1 MSWLFVYFCAL
12 LIGYMKHLPLVFSSL
27 ALIGVAFLFATRSGN
42 KPGKPAVIK
51 TRDSSGKEIVV
62 SGARIAYV
70 DIDTLEANYDYFK
83 RKKSEFETRQKNI
96 DAELERMANALQ
108 NEYVSLQKKAQNG
121 ELSQSEGEAAQQ
133 RLMQKQNELE
143 NKRQSL
149 GSKYLKDQ
157 EDFNKE
163 IHDNLHEYIKEY
175 NEEAGYDYILS
186 YSKDGS
192 ILYANDALDIT
203 QEVVKGMNSSGVK
216 IKSTDS
222 TKTK

>member
-1 MSWLFVYFCAL
+1 
-12 LIGYMKHLPLVFSSL
+12 
-27 ALIGVAFLFATRSGN
+27 
-42 KPGKPAVIK
+42 
-51 TRDSSGKEIVV
+51 
-62 SGARIAYV
+62 
-70 DIDTLEANYDYFK
+70 
-83 RKKSEFETRQKNI
+83 
-96 DAELERMANALQ
+96 MANALQ